1 MKTFIYCKDIKSIVI
16 LLIMKII
23 FVLIY
28 SRGNKIERMLERKRI
43 FHDNFTGMM
52 LSVESI
58 NA

>member
-1 MKTFIYCKDIKSIVI
+1 
-16 LLIMKII
+16 MKII